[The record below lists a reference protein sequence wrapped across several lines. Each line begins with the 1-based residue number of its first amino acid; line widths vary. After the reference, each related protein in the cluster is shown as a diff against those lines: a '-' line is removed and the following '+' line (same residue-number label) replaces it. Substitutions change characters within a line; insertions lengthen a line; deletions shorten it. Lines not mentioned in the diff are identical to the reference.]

1 MGDSNLTE
9 NGTKKLQ
16 KHQSVLLIDKEEMLA
31 DNLKQICNDKNQETN
46 STKAKEAAAIF
57 HEMAQIYRNR
67 IPIQH
72 DNSTSTMINLIKS
85 VALYNAAI
93 TRSPPNVEKLQADL
107 KLLCVDIL
115 KYAGAKQTSADLM
128 LEAEKV
134 KEKIQNMRSFVN
146 EKIFKD
152 THKNLLLNQEQEKIN
167 QIKNLQNKIT
177 QDYTQIMADLSH
189 YCEKVMGKAPCKFTV
204 IGMGSLARKEI
215 TPYSDFEHS
224 YHCFGRTIST
234 RNANKKCS
242 QLFQMVFCHI
252 SNCCAKP
259 SRNHT
264 SKRFDLLVKQ

>member
-1 MGDSNLTE
+1 
-9 NGTKKLQ
+9 
-16 KHQSVLLIDKEEMLA
+16 MLCA
-31 DNLKQICNDKNQETN
+31 G
-46 STKAKEAAAIF
+46 
-57 HEMAQIYRNR
+57 
-67 IPIQH
+67 
-72 DNSTSTMINLIKS
+72 
-85 VALYNAAI
+85 
-93 TRSPPNVEKLQADL
+93 
-107 KLLCVDIL
+107 IL
-115 KYAGAKQTSADLM
+115 KYAGAKQTNADLIQD
-128 LEAEKV
+128 AEEL

-189 YCEKVMGKAPCKFTV
+189 YCEEVMDKAPCKFAV